1 MRAAKRLSDALKAP
15 LVALYVETPAAARF
29 SDAENTQLAR
39 NLSLAASLGATLQSV
54 PATSVQE
61 AMLAQCKEVRA
72 TQLALGKSR
81 GRGGWLK
88 QRDGIVQDILDKTTG
103 VAIHV
108 IPFDETSR
116 GRDWRR
122 WLPDGTW
129 KGDAVGIGS
138 VAALTLA
145 AFLAQGWIGR
155 GPIDLLYLLPVIYS
169 ASLYGFRAGLVAAI
183 AAGIAYNFFFLPP
196 FYTFIIYGPANVITA
211 VLLVIVAIITGQLA
225 ARARAAAA
233 LAMRSARDNAG
244 LARFATRLGAAS
256 TTEETAHLIRD
267 ELRTL
272 LAVQTIVLHQSG
284 DGVTITPY
292 GQTKPKLSPTGR
304 AAAEWAMEHGE
315 DAGLGTSTL
324 TASKWQFRPLKTS
337 LGTLAVLGFRGPPD
351 SGGSCGAGRKPD
363 RSGFPCP

>member
-1 MRAAKRLSDALKAP
+1 VRAAKRLSDALKAP

-72 TQLALGKSR
+72 TQLVLGKSR

-169 ASLYGFRAGLVAAI
+169 ASLYGFRACL
-183 AAGIAYNFFFLPP
+183 
-196 FYTFIIYGPANVITA
+196 
-211 VLLVIVAIITGQLA
+211 
-225 ARARAAAA
+225 
-233 LAMRSARDNAG
+233 
-244 LARFATRLGAAS
+244 
-256 TTEETAHLIRD
+256 
-267 ELRTL
+267 
-272 LAVQTIVLHQSG
+272 
-284 DGVTITPY
+284 
-292 GQTKPKLSPTGR
+292 
-304 AAAEWAMEHGE
+304 
-315 DAGLGTSTL
+315 
-324 TASKWQFRPLKTS
+324 
-337 LGTLAVLGFRGPPD
+337 
-351 SGGSCGAGRKPD
+351 
-363 RSGFPCP
+363 